1 MLKRVKLLAQAR
13 TLPGVTRT
21 GPAAIDSEVEQLL
34 EQFVMD
40 YDAAF
45 DRAAQTVGLSGA
57 QACALG
63 WTEQQMPM
71 SALART
77 LSCDASN
84 VSQIVA
90 RLEARGLVERT
101 SDAADRRVKLVRIT
115 SAGRRAYRRVRTA
128 FRDDCQTLRRLDE
141 AERRELQRLLEK
153 MMAPAAAPPSG

>member
-1 MLKRVKLLAQAR
+1 M
-13 TLPGVTRT
+13 TPT
-21 GPAAIDSEVEQLL
+21 AAPIVDSELERLL
-34 EQFVMD
+34 ELFVMD
-40 YDAAF
+40 YDSAF

-77 LSCDASN
+77 LACDASN

-101 SDAADRRVKLVRIT
+101 ADAADRRVKLVRIT
-115 SAGRRAYRRVRTA
+115 PAGRRAYRRVRAA
-128 FRDDCQTLRRLDE
+128 FRDDCETLKRLDE
-141 AERRELQRLLEK
+141 GERRELKRLLEK
-153 MMAPAAAPPSG
+153 MTGPAESGDVG

>member
-1 MLKRVKLLAQAR
+1 M
-13 TLPGVTRT
+13 TST
-21 GPAAIDSEVEQLL
+21 AAFVLDSELEQLL

-40 YDAAF
+40 YDSAF

-77 LSCDASN
+77 LACDASN

-101 SDAADRRVKLVRIT
+101 PDAADRRVKLVRIT
-115 SAGRRAYRRVRTA
+115 PAGRRVYRRVRAA
-128 FRDDCQTLRRLDE
+128 FREDCQTLQRLDE
-141 AERRELQRLLEK
+141 HERHELQRLLEK
-153 MMAPAAAPPSG
+153 MMRAPAEIGDAPEDP